1 MISKTQLRRFL
12 EQLLQRRYLEN
23 VPAIVPLLER
33 EYRCAARRLEA
44 TQEELNDLHPDKL
57 KDKGRSFREAFLS
70 KLGLLLR
77 GTVAAPADRFGETL
91 ADEHVRGG
99 AFVLPC
105 GKPLSP
111 ARDLANAHMRL
122 YGGAQYHR
130 AMAEFRSGVGSLPC
144 PDISREEIVNA
155 CGVDEFHD
163 GVNYTR
169 TACVIAVAKVRGVF
183 FSSLCLSLFFRF
195 SFRSLRSHPRPPPE
209 KK

>member
-1 MISKTQLRRFL
+1 M
-12 EQLLQRRYLEN
+12 
-23 VPAIVPLLER
+23 
-33 EYRCAARRLEA
+33 
-44 TQEELNDLHPDKL
+44 
-57 KDKGRSFREAFLS
+57 S

-183 FSSLCLSLFFRF
+183 FPLSASLSFF
-195 SFRSLRSHPRPPPE
+195 SFFVSISSISPSTPPE